1 MELKKESFFDH
12 SLSFL
17 FFYSWF
23 SGKKAQ
29 LSHERALFSAF
40 LSILACS
47 LCSLKIIVAD
57 CECDSLNIYLQIKDR
72 YQTITSSTVE
82 TKIQQVEKELKW
94 WQRSLMWS
102 GGFCILAMVF
112 CIALIIKRK
121 IKKSTWII
129 R

>member
-1 MELKKESFFDH
+1 
-12 SLSFL
+12 
-17 FFYSWF
+17 
-23 SGKKAQ
+23 
-29 LSHERALFSAF
+29 
-40 LSILACS
+40 
-47 LCSLKIIVAD
+47 LKIIVAD

-121 IKKSTWII
+121 IKKST
-129 R
+129 